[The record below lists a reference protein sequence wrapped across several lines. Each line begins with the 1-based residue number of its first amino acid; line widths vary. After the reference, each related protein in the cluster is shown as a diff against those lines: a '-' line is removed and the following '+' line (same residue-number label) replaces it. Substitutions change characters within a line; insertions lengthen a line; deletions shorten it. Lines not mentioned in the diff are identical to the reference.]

1 MFKKLYCHSEDF
13 SFLKETESFNDFYRG
28 ILRILL
34 AYSYLKFF
42 KSWNSLAYLTRLG
55 ISNEN
60 DHANYNSRF
69 FGRIFKK
76 KPQNDKVITRFKYL
90 VLTIILFLF
99 ISCTSSLQKS
109 DQSRYIITSPE
120 IAEIFTLIQGTENI
134 VGITTE
140 CDFSPEL
147 KSIPKVGTFGKVD
160 FEKIIELNPTIV
172 FTSAL
177 EQDALSDELQK
188 LNIKTIKVYPKS
200 IDEMLKVIR
209 EIGNILNNEKRAN
222 FITDS
227 LQTEL
232 ANLADSTN
240 LTISTKS
247 PKVYIEIYGNP
258 IMSVSDKS
266 FVGEV
271 VQTSGGNNIFSELPR
286 DYSRIKPEEVIEAN
300 PEIIILTYPGIDAAQ
315 IKERKGWEVISA
327 CKNNRIYTVDDI
339 DPDLI
344 LRASPRV
351 IEGIK
356 KMKKIFEGV
365 N

>member
-1 MFKKLYCHSEDF
+1 MFEKL
-13 SFLKETESFNDFYRG
+13 
-28 ILRILL
+28 
-34 AYSYLKFF
+34 
-42 KSWNSLAYLTRLG
+42 
-55 ISNEN
+55 
-60 DHANYNSRF
+60 
-69 FGRIFKK
+69 
-76 KPQNDKVITRFKYL
+76 KYII
-90 VLTIILFLF
+90 LTIILFLF
-99 ISCTSSLQKS
+99 ISCTSSQYKS
-109 DQSRYIITSPE
+109 NNPRYIITSPE
-120 IAEIFTLIQGTENI
+120 IAEIVCLIQGTENI

-140 CDFSPEL
+140 CDYPLEL

-160 FEKIIELNPTIV
+160 FEKIIELNPTLV

-188 LNIKTIKVYPKS
+188 LNIKTIKIYPKS
-200 IDEMLKVIR
+200 IDEMIKAIR
-209 EIGNILNNEKRAN
+209 DIGIIINKEKRAN
-222 FITDS
+222 FIADS

-232 ANLADSTN
+232 SKLELSSALAGLDLSLNINSNHSEDQDARISPAETIRKVSDFPNSTISTDSTN
-240 LTISTKS
+240 SLT
-247 PKVYIEIYGNP
+247 VYIEIYGNP

-271 VQTSGGNNIFSELPR
+271 VQAAGGNNIFSELPR
-286 DYSRIKPEEVIEAN
+286 DYSRIKPEQVIEAN
-300 PEIIILTYPGIDAAQ
+300 PEIIILTYPGIDAVQ

-327 CKNNRIYTVDDI
+327 CKSNRIYTVENI

-356 KMKKIFEGV
+356 KLKKIFKGA

>member
-1 MFKKLYCHSEDF
+1 MFKKLKYI
-13 SFLKETESFNDFYRG
+13 FLT
-28 ILRILL
+28 
-34 AYSYLKFF
+34 
-42 KSWNSLAYLTRLG
+42 T
-55 ISNEN
+55 
-60 DHANYNSRF
+60 
-69 FGRIFKK
+69 
-76 KPQNDKVITRFKYL
+76 
-90 VLTIILFLF
+90 ILFLF
-99 ISCTSSLQKS
+99 ISCTSSQKKS
-109 DQSRYIITSPE
+109 DQPRYIITSPE
-120 IAEIFTLIQGTENI
+120 IAEIFCLIQGMENI

-140 CDFSPEL
+140 CDFPSEL
-147 KSIPKVGTFGKVD
+147 KPIPKVGTFGKVD

-188 LNIKTIKVYPKS
+188 LNIKTIKIYPKS
-200 IDEMLKVIR
+200 INEMIKAIR
-209 EIGNILNNEKRAN
+209 DIGIIINKEKRSN
-222 FITDS
+222 FIADS
-227 LQTEL
+227 LQTKL
-232 ANLADSTN
+232 TN
-240 LTISTKS
+240 LTSSPIPPNSTNSTSSTIS
-247 PKVYIEIYGNP
+247 PKVYIEIYGSP

-271 VQTSGGNNIFSELPR
+271 VQAASGNNIFSELPR

-300 PEIIILTYPGIDAAQ
+300 PEIIILTYPGINAAH

-339 DPDLI
+339 NPDLI

-356 KMKKIFEGV
+356 KLKKIFKGT

>member
-1 MFKKLYCHSEDF
+1 MFEKLFCHSE
-13 SFLKETESFNDFYRG
+13 ESFNGIIRG
-28 ILRILL
+28 I
-34 AYSYLKFF
+34 
-42 KSWNSLAYLTRLG
+42 
-55 ISNEN
+55 
-60 DHANYNSRF
+60 YNGNKDVDNNCRF
-69 FGRIFKK
+69 FGRIARKNS
-76 KPQNDKVITRFKYL
+76 QNDKFLKRIRNL
-90 VLTIILFLF
+90 LIIF
-99 ISCTSSLQKS
+99 IIFSFVSCTSSQQKS
-109 DQSRYIITSPE
+109 DQPRYIITSPE

-140 CDFSPEL
+140 CDYPQEL
-147 KSIPKVGTFGKVD
+147 KAIQKVGTFGKVD
-160 FEKIIELNPTIV
+160 FEKIIELNSTIV

-200 IDEMLKVIR
+200 INEMIKAIRDIGIILKK
-209 EIGNILNNEKRAN
+209 EKRAN
-222 FITDS
+222 FHADS

-232 ANLADSTN
+232 SK
-240 LTISTKS
+240 LTILTNSTSSTIS
-247 PKVYIEIYGNP
+247 PRIYIEIYGNP

-271 VQTSGGNNIFSELPR
+271 VQAAGGNNIFSELPR
-286 DYSRIKPEEVIEAN
+286 DYSRIKPEQVIEAN

-315 IKERKGWEVISA
+315 IKNRKGWKVISA
-327 CKNNRIYTVDDI
+327 CKNNRIYTVDEI

-356 KMKKIFEGV
+356 KLKKIFEGM